1 MTVVIH
7 GKGSK
12 IRYVPV
18 MDPTA
23 RPAARPTPPPPPP
36 PPRGAAP
43 PPTRCSPG
51 RTTPG

>member
-1 MTVVIH
+1 MTVAIR

-23 RPAARPTPPPPPP
+23 RLVADYLEYLQPHPASAPTPI
-36 PPRGAAP
+36 
-43 PPTRCSPG
+43 RCSMG